1 MSLDKNKELHN
12 FNADDIEFSGG
23 GGDFL
28 AEEIT
33 ILEMELGD
41 DLTEAGDDS
50 TQSTQTQSTQ
60 TQSKGKKSKKVKV
73 SKKSIK
79 SSSKETKDKDKDKNK
94 KDIKKSYADPFQ
106 EEADVTRL
114 YLREIGHSSLLTA
127 EEEIIYGRRVLEGC
141 IKSRHVMIESNL
153 RLVVKMAK
161 RYMYRGMSLLDL
173 IEEGNLGL
181 MHAVE
186 KFDPNRGFRFSTYA
200 TWWIKQNI
208 ERALLNQTRTIR
220 VPVHVLKE
228 MNVYLRAARELSQIL
243 DHDPS
248 AEEIAEFL
256 DRPVEDIKK
265 ILSAHTP
272 VDSLDALYDDVDRP
286 LMEQISPEHQL
297 PMAKSIEENDL
308 NNMMEQWLDSLS
320 EKHRVILAKRFG
332 LRGEEPQTLEEV
344 GKVIGLTRER
354 VRQLQIEALKILR
367 EKMRR
372 HNLKDHEWLE

>member
-1 MSLDKNKELHN
+1 MSLDKKENGFNENEEHSAFLIEETGSMEILTEGLTGSEN
-12 FNADDIEFSGG
+12 FADP
-23 GGDFL
+23 
-28 AEEIT
+28 
-33 ILEMELGD
+33 ILEELMENAAEKTKASRAKGSLG
-41 DLTEAGDDS
+41 
-50 TQSTQTQSTQ
+50 
-60 TQSKGKKSKKVKV
+60 KGRGRPR
-73 SKKSIK
+73 
-79 SSSKETKDKDKDKNK
+79 KETTA
-94 KDIKKSYADPFQ
+94 KKSYADPFQ

-114 YLREIGHSSLLTA
+114 YLKEIGNAALLSA
-127 EEEIIYGRRVLEGC
+127 EQEVIYGRKVLEGC
-141 IKSRHVMIESNL
+141 VKSKNIMIESNL

-181 MHAVE
+181 MHAVD

-272 VDSLDALYDDVDRP
+272 VDSLDSMHDDIDRP
-286 LMEQISPEHQL
+286 LMEQISPENQMPL
-297 PMAKSIEENDL
+297 AQSIEQNDL
-308 NNMMEQWLDSLS
+308 NEMMEIWLDSLS
-320 EKHRVILAKRFG
+320 EKHRIILSKRFG
-332 LRGEEPQTLEEV
+332 LRGEDPQTLEDV

-354 VRQLQIEALKILR
+354 VRQLQIEALQILR
-367 EKMRR
+367 DKMRR

>member
-1 MSLDKNKELHN
+1 MSLGKNKAEGVSSV
-12 FNADDIEFSGG
+12 DDIE
-23 GGDFL
+23 L
-28 AEEIT
+28 HLEIGSELDT
-33 ILEMELGD
+33 ELGVELVRFEGD
-41 DLTEAGDDS
+41 ASGSVGGAFEDLIIDELVDS
-50 TQSTQTQSTQ
+50 ENKKNKKI
-60 TQSKGKKSKKVKV
+60 KGVKKSKKTE
-73 SKKSIK
+73 
-79 SSSKETKDKDKDKNK
+79 SSSENRKEIKLN
-94 KDIKKSYADPFQ
+94 KKSYSDPFQ

-114 YLREIGHSSLLTA
+114 YLREIGHASLLTA
-127 EEEIIYGRRVLEGC
+127 EEEVTYGRKVLEGC
-141 IKSRHVMIESNL
+141 VKSRHVMIESNL

-228 MNVYLRAARELSQIL
+228 MNVYLRAARELSQTL

-272 VDSLDALYDDVDRP
+272 VDSLDALYDDVERP
-286 LMEQISPEHQL
+286 LMEQISPENQMPL
-297 PMAKSIEENDL
+297 AQSIEQNDL
-308 NNMMEQWLDSLS
+308 NEMMEKWIDSLS

-332 LRGEEPQTLEEV
+332 LRGEDPQTLEEV
-344 GKVIGLTRER
+344 GVVIGLTRER
-354 VRQLQIEALKILR
+354 VRQLQIEALRILR
-367 EKMRR
+367 NKMRR

>member
-1 MSLDKNKELHN
+1 VEGWLTMALEKNKRPE
-12 FNADDIEFSGG
+12 DIESIELI
-23 GGDFL
+23 GDLESFELNEL
-28 AEEIT
+28 AEDSIQD
-33 ILEMELGD
+33 ELI
-41 DLTEAGDDS
+41 EA
-50 TQSTQTQSTQ
+50 QN
-60 TQSKGKKSKKVKV
+60 KKSKKGPG
-73 SKKSIK
+73 SKKSKSVSGQKEIK
-79 SSSKETKDKDKDKNK
+79 IS
-94 KDIKKSYADPFQ
+94 KKSYSDPFQ

-114 YLREIGHSSLLTA
+114 YLREIGHANLLTA
-127 EEEIIYGRRVLEGC
+127 EEEVNYGRKVLEGC
-141 IKSRHVMIESNL
+141 IKSRHIMIESNL

-228 MNVYLRAARELSQIL
+228 MNVYLRAARELSQTL

-272 VDSLDALYDDVDRP
+272 VDSLDTLYDDVDRP
-286 LMEQISPEHQL
+286 LMEQIAPENQMPL
-297 PMAKSIEENDL
+297 AQSIEQNDL
-308 NNMMEQWLDSLS
+308 NNMMEIWLDSLS
-320 EKHRVILAKRFG
+320 EKHRIILAKRFG
-332 LRGEEPQTLEEV
+332 LRGEDPQTLEEV
-344 GKVIGLTRER
+344 GAVIGLTRER

-367 EKMRR
+367 DKMRR
-372 HNLKDHEWLE
+372 HNLKDREWLE

>member
-1 MSLDKNKELHN
+1 MSLDKNKDHDD
-12 FNADDIEFSGG
+12 FNADELAFFEPQELGILNPHLDHDIDGQ
-23 GGDFL
+23 DFL
-28 AEEIT
+28 EIEEESGAI
-33 ILEMELGD
+33 D
-41 DLTEAGDDS
+41 KAGKAGKAGK
-50 TQSTQTQSTQ
+50 
-60 TQSKGKKSKKVKV
+60 KGKKLKV

-79 SSSKETKDKDKDKNK
+79 SSDKANKASKDKKEN
-94 KDIKKSYADPFQ
+94 KKSYADPFQ

-114 YLREIGHSSLLTA
+114 YLREIGHANLLTA
-127 EEEIIYGRRVLEGC
+127 EEEITYGRRILEGC
-141 IKSRHVMIESNL
+141 VKSRHIMIESNL

-272 VDSLDALYDDVDRP
+272 VDSLDTLYDDDSDRP
-286 LMEQISPEHQL
+286 LMEQISPEHQAPL
-297 PMAKSIEENDL
+297 AKSIEENDL
-308 NNMMEQWLDSLS
+308 NRMMEQWLDSLS
-320 EKHRVILAKRFG
+320 EKHRVILSKRFG
-332 LRGEEPQTLEEV
+332 LRGEDPQTLEEV

-367 EKMRR
+367 DKMRR
-372 HNLKDHEWLE
+372 HNLKDHEWLQ